1 MNEIIQTD
9 ILQFFSQSVDIDGQR
24 VVIDEQFTVPHML
37 HQFALRDN
45 GVFMQ
50 EQAMHDAQF
59 VFGEID
65 GLILIGKG
73 AFGNIQCDVIDR
85 KRMRGRVFIRALDD
99 ALDSGEQDL

>member
-1 MNEIIQTD
+1 
-9 ILQFFSQSVDIDGQR
+9 
-24 VVIDEQFTVPHML
+24 
-37 HQFALRDN
+37 
-45 GVFMQ
+45 
-50 EQAMHDAQF
+50 MHDAQF